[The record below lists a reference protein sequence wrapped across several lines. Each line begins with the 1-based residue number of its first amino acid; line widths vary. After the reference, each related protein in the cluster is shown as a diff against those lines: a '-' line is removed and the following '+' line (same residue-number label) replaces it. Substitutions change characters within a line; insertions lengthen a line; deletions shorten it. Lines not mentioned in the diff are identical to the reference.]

1 MIKHGIRTGWLF
13 LLAGGLPLWAGAQ
26 VMTANP
32 PKPFGSPTQ
41 PPAATASA
49 PAKPLLLTQPRPKA
63 AQAPRNMAGADD
75 IKKRILLG
83 RRSMGGALNVRAQ
96 NEYRWGN
103 PDAPVHIVVLA
114 DPTAPGFIRFWN
126 DTADSY
132 KTKLILPEKA
142 MLSFRPIPT
151 RPLGATAALLLR
163 CLKPE
168 AGLSFLAQMAK
179 QHPTW
184 GQQPYDT
191 ALTQLRQVATA
202 HGMSDKMAD
211 ACLKND
217 TLMASVLRAARKD
230 VAQLNLLDPAKVH
243 IFVNGS
249 RWEGDYFDHARQQ
262 ALNLTKGGTFLSES
276 APEFSLKSFDRVL
289 GNPKAGRQM
298 YLYASILRLWVAP
311 MFAKGLGADTLA
323 ALAANDLNLVYRP
336 YHLGDEPSR
345 VAEVAASCVPDA
357 RFADFVDYVA
367 RAGDI
372 WAGMRD
378 PAAPLQIIA
387 LSFGANPMC
396 FNDPR
401 RQRRIDL
408 DVEHALNTLGVV
420 RAPTFFYRGRAW
432 IGMGSRRAG
441 LVADL
446 KAFLDE
452 TDAQLKAQGL

>member
-1 MIKHGIRTGWLF
+1 
-13 LLAGGLPLWAGAQ
+13 
-26 VMTANP
+26 
-32 PKPFGSPTQ
+32 
-41 PPAATASA
+41 
-49 PAKPLLLTQPRPKA
+49 
-63 AQAPRNMAGADD
+63 
-75 IKKRILLG
+75 
-83 RRSMGGALNVRAQ
+83 
-96 NEYRWGN
+96 
-103 PDAPVHIVVLA
+103 
-114 DPTAPGFIRFWN
+114 
-126 DTADSY
+126 
-132 KTKLILPEKA
+132 
-142 MLSFRPIPT
+142 
-151 RPLGATAALLLR
+151 
-163 CLKPE
+163 
-168 AGLSFLAQMAK
+168 
-179 QHPTW
+179 
-184 GQQPYDT
+184 
-191 ALTQLRQVATA
+191 
-202 HGMSDKMAD
+202 
-211 ACLKND
+211 
-217 TLMASVLRAARKD
+217 
-230 VAQLNLLDPAKVH
+230 
-243 IFVNGS
+243 
-249 RWEGDYFDHARQQ
+249 
-262 ALNLTKGGTFLSES
+262 
-276 APEFSLKSFDRVL
+276 
-289 GNPKAGRQM
+289 
-298 YLYASILRLWVAP
+298 